1 VQLEA
6 RGQSP
11 YYATMGQAPSTPELP
26 EEWNTILPSL
36 TREDIVQSFRTK
48 CRISEYDASASA
60 SDTDADG
67 EDGTRS
73 NGNGSSA
80 SKNNNDNIENP
91 EKAIYIYD
99 ELFYLDDYVPMALEI
114 LRAHPHLK
122 DVRFKLVPGKMMEEH
137 FWAGVFG
144 ILKDGGLD
152 VQVEGMEAGDIG
164 DDYQSGDE
172 MIDGHGHLGAC
183 DNEELPRPVAQ
194 SPDDDAVGGQL
205 GECDTEEYIKS
216 DNFMIREQGLLIA
229 SLQKSLREANHK
241 IRKIGMELHKE
252 RKARAADSKK
262 VSVDGDSEKHSGSTS
277 TCPKCN
283 TPQIS
288 TEAKSHKGQW
298 VMHPDCHEF
307 LKLDDHLKD
316 NLRKEKEKRIK
327 EVLSQ
332 MKFILD
338 SDDQKDT
345 YGKWSCCGKEEYGA
359 TGCS

>member
-1 VQLEA
+1 
-6 RGQSP
+6 
-11 YYATMGQAPSTPELP
+11 MGQAPSTPELP
-26 EEWNTILPSL
+26 EDWNAILPSL

-48 CRISEYDASASA
+48 CRIAEYDAAASG
-60 SDTDADG
+60 TDADR
-67 EDGTRS
+67 EDGTGS
-73 NGNGSSA
+73 YINGSTD
-80 SKNNNDNIENP
+80 KNKSDHSDKP
-91 EKAIYIYD
+91 EKAIYIHD
-99 ELFYLDDYVPMALEI
+99 ELFDLDDYVPMALEI

-144 ILKDGGLD
+144 ILKDGGLG
-152 VQVEGMEAGDIG
+152 VEVEGMEAEDIG

-172 MIDGHGHLGAC
+172 MIDGHVHLSPDAN
-183 DNEELPRPVAQ
+183 NECPRTSAQ
-194 SPDDDAVGGQL
+194 SPDDDVAGVQL
-205 GECDTEEYIKS
+205 WEHDTTEYIKS
-216 DNFMIREQGLLIA
+216 DNFVIREQGLLIA

-252 RKARAADSKK
+252 RKARAADAKNTSG
-262 VSVDGDSEKHSGSTS
+262 DGDSEKHTGSTL

-283 TPQIS
+283 TPQTSSAGQI
-288 TEAKSHKGQW
+288 HKGQW

-307 LKLDDHLKD
+307 LKLDDHLKE

-338 SDDQKDT
+338 SDDLKDT
-345 YGKWSCCGKEEYGA
+345 YGKWSCCGKEEFCV